1 MPWSRI
7 GAFSAPTSSLESA
20 VAATMLRP
28 TYPIRTERLL
38 LRPFEIDD
46 LDARHAYESRTD
58 VARYLYWHPRDRTDC
73 AEKLKA
79 SLDMTTIEREG
90 DALKI
95 AVTLSDSGTLVGDV
109 NIEWLSRENGS
120 AEIGY
125 IFHPDYHGRGYASE
139 AAAELLRLGFDELG
153 VHRII
158 GRCEARNTASAQV
171 LRKLGM
177 RQEAHLLENEFVKGE
192 WQSELIF
199 AILDREWRAR

>member
-1 MPWSRI
+1 
-7 GAFSAPTSSLESA
+7 
-20 VAATMLRP
+20 MLRP

-38 LRPFEIDD
+38 LRPFLIDD
-46 LDARHAYESRTD
+46 LDARHAYESRAD
-58 VARYLYWHPRDRTDC
+58 VARYLYWEPRDRAES
-73 AEKLKA
+73 AEKLNA
-79 SLDMTTIEREG
+79 SLDMTTIAQEG
-90 DALKI
+90 DVLKI
-95 AVTLSDSGTLVGDV
+95 AVTLADSGTLIGDV
-109 NIEWLSRENGS
+109 NFEWLSRENSS

-125 IFHPDYHGRGYASE
+125 IFHPDHHGHGYASE

-158 GRCEARNTASAQV
+158 GRCEARNTASAKV
-171 LRKLGM
+171 LGKLGM